1 MLLRDATIDELIQM
15 LLATE
20 VSVGANAIET
30 QLLRDEL
37 DRRKLRGTQNGI
49 DPDEL
54 FPLSRMARRL
64 GVTQAWLRDQA
75 DAGNVPRLKVG
86 NRYLFHVAAV
96 QAALAKAAQARA
108 DGVSDGQ

>member
-37 DRRKLRGTQNGI
+37 DRRKLRGTQNGT
-49 DPDEL
+49 DLDDLDSDRQSSSLP
-54 FPLSRMARRL
+54 RQRR
-64 GVTQAWLRDQA
+64 
-75 DAGNVPRLKVG
+75 
-86 NRYLFHVAAV
+86 
-96 QAALAKAAQARA
+96 
-108 DGVSDGQ
+108 